1 MEPMNTMEVTTEV
14 MQETAKPRENWMMRC
29 GSFIMRNTGNICAV
43 MMAAAMIGR
52 VALAAPDGGAETMW
66 TTLTELIT
74 KWVFRLGGVVVFV
87 GGIMFALGWK
97 SEDAEQKTRGIQ
109 TVVAGAMVAAIAGSA
124 NLFMNYSGA
133 GAGEG

>member
-1 MEPMNTMEVTTEV
+1 MKHEISMETTEV
-14 MQETAKPRENWMMRC
+14 QQETAKKANWMMRC
-29 GSFIMRNTGNICAV
+29 GDFILRNTGNIFAV
-43 MMAAAMIGR
+43 MMAAMMIGR

-66 TTLTELIT
+66 STLTELIT

-124 NLFMNYSGA
+124 NLFMNYNG
-133 GAGEG
+133 GGGGEG

>member
-1 MEPMNTMEVTTEV
+1 MKHEISMETTTEV
-14 MQETAKPRENWMMRC
+14 RQETAKKANWMLRC
-29 GSFIMRNTGNICAV
+29 GDFILRNTGNIFAV
-43 MMAAAMIGR
+43 MMAAMMIGR

-66 TTLTELIT
+66 STLTDLIT
-74 KWVFRLGGVVVFV
+74 TWVFRLGGVVVFV

-124 NLFMNYSGA
+124 NLFMNYNG
-133 GAGEG
+133 GGGDT

>member
-1 MEPMNTMEVTTEV
+1 MKHEISMETTTEV
-14 MQETAKPRENWMMRC
+14 RQETAKKANWMLRC
-29 GSFIMRNTGNICAV
+29 GDFILRNTGNIFAV
-43 MMAAAMIGR
+43 MMAAMMIGR

-66 TTLTELIT
+66 STLTELIT

-124 NLFMNYSGA
+124 NLFMNYNG
-133 GAGEG
+133 GGDN